1 MTSRPIASTTRVCTT
16 PPFAMIAGLEGIAMP
31 PVTSPKLDATIW
43 QSGRSASPFIATH
56 LSRQSL
62 TSSSNPITTSSF
74 LPPRTAG
81 PARAWERVPVPAATR
96 GCKIWKRTVG
106 EPGTDAESLQ
116 YVLSMAE
123 LESQGQGARKR
134 ARKIRHVPV
143 WGDAR
148 WDVRV
153 EEPRDGSWDLV
164 EARAAVAELQ
174 DGLDEDVE
182 QRATQSRTATYPE
195 EKLRWVPR
203 KRHNSRWPVE
213 PTTRHKTTTMVAK
226 LQPLVEFEVPTAN
239 IETAAAQHSPQ
250 RATDKQM
257 RRRSTRRL
265 SRRVSLAYIEDS
277 SVYVSLVGRRISM
290 VGATPTKSLPASK
303 VATSPR
309 KSFTLLASPSKVLF
323 RPSPSKARSPTRAVQ
338 TSPPGPIHEAPE
350 VDDSSLLSAESS
362 ILVFDQPVP
371 DVQTK
376 PAHETRR
383 RVSLQN
389 AMRLDRPSTAS
400 RRSLDFGTASQ
411 QPAPHRRHS
420 FMPPQSNSTS
430 SEIKSR
436 RHTLDVFGENATVT
450 TEMEQ
455 DEEMTTGF
463 SSAETTENI
472 SEVVV
477 DVCANLDIFGTK
489 SGIARRRKASRAS
502 AHSDDEGDTTSSP
515 TSSAHYSSQNVDDSP
530 LPIGLGITHETGVD
544 SQDQAAM
551 LDTSFN
557 AHSDDC
563 DDMAEADTPNKDF
576 WLDDGIGS
584 TPQGRTNDRVADEDE
599 VHQQEEE
606 EDDMFAPHDPEG
618 LSTIFE
624 DEEVFIA
631 QSSPNSQHASD
642 MVEGQ
647 DRWSPLVGS
656 EDIVSTDAETM
667 SPTTSAGVDE
677 QTQDSPTAENKSED
691 SVGEEESQSKEEHNE
706 KMEQSF
712 DFTLVA
718 AEVAQRKASVKPET
732 VRSTIEVSNETTP
745 EHPAMSSSPL
755 SVRSFRDEELLVDG
769 TMVVDDFSV
778 HRTPVRSEPAVSTTE
793 QREEDAVYQEATAS
807 PMSVRSFC
815 EDEGTMIVDDFSV
828 HEPSTTEQPADAAVQ
843 PAMSSPLSVR
853 SFRDEEALLD
863 GTIVVDDFSVHEPAA
878 LQMESKSHQQADD
891 SEHYTIE
898 AVEIASSPRSHI
910 EVASSPAADFDGK
923 DAPASTPPQATAT
936 AELVDET
943 ETVLNTPTSKG
954 FKPINSDRVS
964 PPVSSSPAKEAEDED
979 QDEAD
984 DLQDEDM
991 GLAMDYEPT
1000 VPINMNVDNIA
1011 VQEAE
1016 PDGEPAAEQEDSE
1029 TEMLRK
1035 FVTRV
1040 SANKSAK
1047 AAAAALAKRNL
1058 RPKRRSGS
1066 TGSITSSTGSPVAKS
1081 APTSSDSAAKTTSI
1095 SSSSDAQKPRFPLGE
1110 RDANS
1115 PSPTKKRKAHHGK
1128 SSISGKM
1135 SSDDLFKGNE
1145 ALYSAEI
1152 SPPRSKRLRSRRK
1165 VEAQSDHKTST
1176 SGEPTTEQQSSFSQ
1190 DMGTSLDSTD
1200 APRRSTRSRNSRV
1213 QLKPPA
1219 PSANSIALSLIPVR
1233 LPGSSGMIMN
1243 PTDTSGDKDMP
1254 TPIVVSRTARTT
1266 AQEKDLAAVTRVNTR
1281 KNKAG
1286 AVPPK
1291 VILSRQAEDPLGF
1304 KLKELKGV
1312 FDAKEGR
1319 EGSATTAEEETTTTT
1334 TDEKKDGRKSRK
1346 SGKSV
1351 RWASELVRYNTDLVE
1366 TPTSPM
1372 PAAMALPLVPV
1383 RKGAR
1388 KAEVAVPV
1396 PQQPSED
1403 GDGYFPATGTG
1414 HENSPPPPPPVAA
1427 PVVEEKQDP
1436 AAAVP
1441 DEKELVKE
1449 KDPEPKKSVPTRR
1462 TRQSRLQ
1469 VPTPVS
1475 KKILA
1480 GGESG
1485 AASAAAGLTTP
1496 LAILAP
1502 TACKATAAAGNG
1514 TGVAAPPGSVVKM
1527 ATRRTK
1533 IASLGMGV
1541 NGTPAPKRRT
1551 RA

>member
-1 MTSRPIASTTRVCTT
+1 
-16 PPFAMIAGLEGIAMP
+16 
-31 PVTSPKLDATIW
+31 
-43 QSGRSASPFIATH
+43 
-56 LSRQSL
+56 
-62 TSSSNPITTSSF
+62 
-74 LPPRTAG
+74 
-81 PARAWERVPVPAATR
+81 
-96 GCKIWKRTVG
+96 
-106 EPGTDAESLQ
+106 
-116 YVLSMAE
+116 MAE

-143 WGDAR
+143 WGDAQ
-148 WDVRV
+148 WDVRA
-153 EEPRDGSWDLV
+153 EEPRDGSWDMI

-174 DGLDEDVE
+174 DELDLDVE

-203 KRHNSRWPVE
+203 KRHNSRWPIE
-213 PTTRHKTTTMVAK
+213 PTTTTTRTTMVAG
-226 LQPLVEFEVPTAN
+226 LQPLVEFEIPTAD

-265 SRRVSLAYIEDS
+265 SRRVSLAYIEDC
-277 SVYVSLVGRRISM
+277 SVYVSPIGRRISM
-290 VGATPTKSLPASK
+290 VGATPTRSLPARK

-323 RPSPSKARSPTRAVQ
+323 RPSASKARSPTRAVQ
-338 TSPPGPIHEAPE
+338 TSPPAPILEAPE

-371 DVQTK
+371 DVQAE
-376 PAHETRR
+376 PAHEKRR

-400 RRSLDFGTASQ
+400 RRSLDFGTAAQ

-420 FMPPQSNSTS
+420 FMPPKSDSAP

-436 RHTLDVFGENATVT
+436 RHTLDVFGENATT
-450 TEMEQ
+450 
-455 DEEMTTGF
+455 TTGF

-477 DVCANLDIFGTK
+477 DVCANLDIFGTN
-489 SGIARRRKASRAS
+489 
-502 AHSDDEGDTTSSP
+502 
-515 TSSAHYSSQNVDDSP
+515 SQNIDDSP

-544 SQDQAAM
+544 GQYQAAM

-557 AHSDDC
+557 SHSDDC
-563 DDMAEADTPNKDF
+563 DDMADADTPNKDF

-584 TPQGRTNDRVADEDE
+584 TPQGRTNDASVDEED
-599 VHQQEEE
+599 VHQQEDE
-606 EDDMFAPHDPEG
+606 DMFAPHDPEG

-624 DEEVFIA
+624 DEEVSFA
-631 QSSPNSQHASD
+631 QSSPVSQHANEE
-642 MVEGQ
+642 VEEGY
-647 DRWSPLVGS
+647 RSSPSVVS
-656 EDIVSTDAETM
+656 EDIVSTEAETM
-667 SPTTSAGVDE
+667 SPTTTAELDEQIQDSPAAKSRSDDSVDE
-677 QTQDSPTAENKSED
+677 QETQ
-691 SVGEEESQSKEEHNE
+691 
-706 KMEQSF
+706 MR
-712 DFTLVA
+712 FT
-718 AEVAQRKASVKPET
+718 RKPRHRRRLLAASVKTTAQWWLTTSQCPKLQ
-732 VRSTIEVSNETTP
+732 RLSN
-745 EHPAMSSSPL
+745 PL
-755 SVRSFRDEELLVDG
+755 
-769 TMVVDDFSV
+769 MPQFSQPC
-778 HRTPVRSEPAVSTTE
+778 RPRCQSAAS
-793 QREEDAVYQEATAS
+793 AT
-807 PMSVRSFC
+807 RR
-815 EDEGTMIVDDFSV
+815 
-828 HEPSTTEQPADAAVQ
+828 PSWT
-843 PAMSSPLSVR
+843 
-853 SFRDEEALLD
+853 
-863 GTIVVDDFSVHEPAA
+863 
-878 LQMESKSHQQADD
+878 
-891 SEHYTIE
+891 
-898 AVEIASSPRSHI
+898 
-910 EVASSPAADFDGK
+910 VASSPAADVDEE
-923 DAPASTPPQATAT
+923 DVPTSTPPQTTST
-936 AELVDET
+936 AELIDET
-943 ETVLNTPTSKG
+943 EKVLDTPTSNG
-954 FKPINSDRVS
+954 FKPINSDSVS

-984 DLQDEDM
+984 DLQDKDM
-991 GLAMDYEPT
+991 ALAMDYEPT
-1000 VPINMNVDNIA
+1000 VPINMDEDNIT

-1016 PDGEPAAEQEDSE
+1016 PDAEPATEQEDSE

-1047 AAAAALAKRNL
+1047 AAAAALARRNL

-1066 TGSITSSTGSPVAKS
+1066 TGSTTSSTGSPVAKS
-1081 APTSSDSAAKTTSI
+1081 APTSSNSTTKTTFIS
-1095 SSSSDAQKPRFPLGE
+1095 SSSSDAQKSRFPLGE
-1110 RDANS
+1110 KDANS

-1128 SSISGKM
+1128 SSTSGKM
-1135 SSDDLFKGNE
+1135 NSDDLFKGNE

-1152 SPPRSKRLRSRRK
+1152 SPPKSKRLRSRRK
-1165 VEAQSDHKTST
+1165 VEAQSDNKTST
-1176 SGEPTTEQQSSFSQ
+1176 SDEPTIEQQQSSSQ
-1190 DMGTSLDSTD
+1190 DNMNTSLDSSD

-1291 VILSRQAEDPLGF
+1291 VILSRQAEDPLRF
-1304 KLKELKGV
+1304 KLRELKGV
-1312 FDAKEGR
+1312 FEAKEGR
-1319 EGSATTAEEETTTTT
+1319 EGSAAAAEEETTTS
-1334 TDEKKDGRKSRK
+1334 DEKKDGRKSRK
-1346 SGKSV
+1346 GGKGV

-1366 TPTSPM
+1366 TPISPSR
-1372 PAAMALPLVPV
+1372 PVVALPL
-1383 RKGAR
+1383 
-1388 KAEVAVPV
+1388 
-1396 PQQPSED
+1396 D

-1414 HENSPPPPPPVAA
+1414 DENSPPPPVASA
-1427 PVVEEKQDP
+1427 TVAEEKQDP
-1436 AAAVP
+1436 AAAVT
-1441 DEKELVKE
+1441 DEKDPVKE
-1449 KDPEPKKSVPTRR
+1449 RDPEPKKSVPTRR

-1485 AASAAAGLTTP
+1485 AAFAAGLLTTP
-1496 LAILAP
+1496 AITAP
-1502 TACKATAAAGNG
+1502 TTAGKTTAAAGTGG